1 MYKGNNGIIGAIA
14 FGLTGICYKVI
25 GTSSKLFGKILFF
38 LFLKAIPKLLRF
50 LISLFFNK

>member
-14 FGLTGICYKVI
+14 FVLTGICYKVI

-38 LFLKAIPKLLRF
+38 VFLNAIPKLLRF
-50 LISLFFNK
+50 LISLLFNK